1 MASSK
6 KSIGLGV
13 ILAISLLVL
22 VLVGIAT
29 VAISYISAN
38 NDGARMENQINQ
50 LNKDSEN
57 KLSKYTLEIGELI
70 QVPEMYK
77 NDLKEVIT
85 ATFSGRYGPDG
96 SKAVMQWIQERNL
109 NFDSSLYKNIQIQI
123 SAGRKEFEIAQT
135 RKLEQCTVYEN
146 NLAYFWKGMWLNM
159 AGYPKRDLAKLC
171 QVVSDTR
178 TQASFERGTQ
188 ESIKLR

>member
-6 KSIGLGV
+6 KSIGLGA

-22 VLVGIAT
+22 VLVSIAT

-146 NLAYFWKGMWLNM
+146 NLAYFWKGIWLI
-159 AGYPKRDLAKLC
+159 
-171 QVVSDTR
+171 S
-178 TQASFERGTQ
+178 
-188 ESIKLR
+188 